1 MNYKQLDT
9 KMKAQIDI
17 LLDTGYSMRAIGRI
31 MKISHSTV
39 SRYKNGK
46 YVKREINIKKKYK
59 LFLEYLYKHY
69 DWRNR
74 SIEVCVYKFKK
85 YNYNKP
91 CVSAQQVYNWI
102 NEGKIDIKISDTCYK
117 RRKRK
122 RAKSGMMNHL
132 AWNIENKTVLPIS
145 LRPKYVENRDEIG
158 HLEIDSIIGKKNEYS
173 SIISIVDR
181 SSRMTWLIKGEAKNE
196 YYIMNLIHKY
206 IVENNIIVKSITVDN
221 GLEFKAMGIAAK
233 RLGVK
238 LYKCDPY
245 CSFQRGTNERANA
258 LVRRY
263 IPKGNSMYMIEQQ
276 YLEDIS
282 FKINAMPR
290 KIFDFSSAFQVE
302 SKLITSGAV
311 EI

>member
-1 MNYKQLDT
+1 
-9 KMKAQIDI
+9 
-17 LLDTGYSMRAIGRI
+17 
-31 MKISHSTV
+31 
-39 SRYKNGK
+39 
-46 YVKREINIKKKYK
+46 
-59 LFLEYLYKHY
+59 
-69 DWRNR
+69 
-74 SIEVCVYKFKK
+74 
-85 YNYNKP
+85 
-91 CVSAQQVYNWI
+91 
-102 NEGKIDIKISDTCYK
+102 
-117 RRKRK
+117 
-122 RAKSGMMNHL
+122 MMNHL

-173 SIISIVDR
+173 SIIPIVDR
-181 SSRMTWLIKGEAKNE
+181 SSRMTWLIKAEAKNE

-221 GLEFKAMGIAAK
+221 GLEFKAMGVAAK

-263 IPKGNSMYMIEQQ
+263 IPKGKSMYMIEQQ

-302 SKLITSGAV
+302 SNLITSGAV